1 MDKAQPVW
9 VKRAAAASVRASAN
23 YTFVPITILPDMLAA
38 TLTPTPTTTAKCM
51 LIHWNKSLKAH
62 NTFGIN
68 ASAKMLVTVESVED
82 LQRVLRQP
90 KLKDELKMVIGGG
103 SNLLLTQDFPGLVI
117 HNDIRGFETVK
128 EDAYH
133 VWLKVGAG
141 EGWHD
146 VVLRSLD
153 MNLSGIENL
162 SLIPGRMGAAPM
174 QNIGAYG
181 VELKETFESLEAV
194 DINTG
199 ALVTFDNAACEF
211 GYRESVFK
219 NKHKGQYVITS
230 VTLRLN
236 KVFKPHVDYGDIKK
250 TLDDMRVTELTPHAV
265 SQAVIKIRQSK
276 LPDPAVIGNAG
287 SFFKN
292 PSIPAEQYKSLQ
304 EKHPLIPG
312 YTNAEGTVKVP
323 AGWLIEQCGWKGK
336 QVGNTGS
343 HKQQALVLVNYG
355 GATGI
360 EVLTLAQEIHN
371 SVLEK
376 FGIEIIPEVNV
387 V

>member
-1 MDKAQPVW
+1 MDKATPWW
-9 VKRAAAASVRASAN
+9 VNRRLQRRVAVTAI
-23 YTFVPITILPDMLAA
+23 YTFVRTVAAIDMLANP
-38 TLTPTPTTTAKCM
+38 TLSAPPLTARCM
-51 LIHWNKSLKAH
+51 LIHWNKSLKTY
-62 NTFGIN
+62 NTFGID
-68 ASAKMLVTVESVED
+68 ARAKMLTSVESIED

-90 KLKDELKMVIGGG
+90 KLKDELKMVVGGG
-103 SNLLLTQDFPGLVI
+103 SNILLTQDFPGLVI
-117 HNDIRGFETVK
+117 LNDIKGIEVTR
-128 EDAYH
+128 EDANH
-133 VWLKVGAG
+133 TWVKAGAG
-141 EGWHD
+141 EGWHEF
-146 VVLRSLD
+146 VLRTLE
-153 MNLSGIENL
+153 MGLSGIENL
-162 SLIPGRMGAAPM
+162 SLIPGKMGAAPM

-181 VELKETFESLEAV
+181 VELKETFDSLEAV
-194 DINTG
+194 DMETG
-199 ALVTFDNAACEF
+199 ALVVFDNAACEF

-219 NKHKGQYVITS
+219 SKHKGRYAIVS
-230 VTLRLN
+230 VTLQLN
-236 KVFKPHVDYGDIKK
+236 KVFKPHVEYGDIKK
-250 TLDDMRVTELTPHAV
+250 TLDDMRVTELTPQAV
-265 SQAVIKIRQSK
+265 SDAVIKIRQSK

-292 PSIPAEQYKSLQ
+292 PSIPSVQYKSLQ
-304 EKHPLIPG
+304 EKNPLIPG
-312 YTNAEGTVKVP
+312 YTNADGSVKVP